1 MNDITN
7 SPERMEE
14 KFFEEQVKIEKE
26 FEKIELVAEKI
37 TEKYKEYQ
45 SLQSFV
51 LYLKGMEKVF
61 AQAKLSNWKDTKTKE
76 ELIKTEM
83 HFFSMDSGVDEDIFL
98 TIRDD
103 FGMVYT
109 TVKQVYEATEKLLEK
124 YAACAECK
132 EFIEYMKKISL
143 LFIEA
148 KKENWDTQI
157 IKENLYKYRMKKLS
171 ADGDPRLEVLEDVR
185 MEFERELSKSV

>member
-1 MNDITN
+1 MNDFIGT
-7 SPERMEE
+7 PERMED
-14 KFFEEQVKIEKE
+14 KFFENQLKIEKE

-37 TEKYKEYQ
+37 TKKYNEYQ

-51 LYLKGMEKVF
+51 SYLKGMEKLF
-61 AQAKLSNWKDTKTKE
+61 AQAKIFNWNDTRTKE
-76 ELIKTEM
+76 ELIKAET
-83 HFFSMDSGVDEDIFL
+83 HFFSLDSGVDEDIFL

-103 FGMVYT
+103 FGLVYT

-124 YAACAECK
+124 YAACGECK
-132 EFIEYMKKISL
+132 EFIEYMKRISL

-148 KKENWDTQI
+148 KKENWDTRI

-171 ADGDPRLEVLEDVR
+171 ADGDPRLEVLEEVR
-185 MEFERELSKSV
+185 MEFEKEISKND